1 MAMINRFE
9 VGGIFYDCEDS
20 DAQDKIT
27 EIQRQRAL
35 RYADFQWEQEK
46 VVSNGSPQNYGPFAK
61 RGMAILRASPAS
73 GDPGTGQR
81 NLRIKVNGS
90 QITILGGPNQNPGI
104 WLLGNYPLKPGD
116 IITLEAFDASS
127 LPATVHCTFIPF
139 EE

>member
-1 MAMINRFE
+1 MATINRFE

-20 DAQDKIT
+20 DAQNKIT
-27 EIQRQRAL
+27 ALQRQRVL
-35 RYADFQWEQEK
+35 NYAGFQWEQEK
-46 VVSNGSPQNYGPFAK
+46 TVSNGNPQSYGPFTK

-81 NLRIKVNGS
+81 NLRIKVNDS

-104 WLLGNYPLKPGD
+104 WHLGNYPLKPGD
-116 IITLEAFDASS
+116 VITLEVFDADT
-127 LPATVHCTFIPF
+127 LPAIVHCTFVPF